1 MIFPH
6 NIEGIVKNSKK
17 SSTKDKTLFGLV
29 ILAMVNGYLFIMVA
43 PSLKEGYGIPITITV
58 LVILLLNLVI
68 GSTLFRVFILKE
80 KDQLKEFENSKDDSL
95 SRYYFIRERETP
107 KIVED
112 IEVFEHVDGNFFFV
126 LQIFLGPNDMEKSEG
141 THRFFSNLFNVLTSY
156 CIDFR
161 TYVCKEQFSESIECK
176 RFLNGLG
183 RSGNPEL
190 TKAMLEI
197 SDAVLDFTEKNG
209 QLYSIYLPIRV
220 TPFQLTGI
228 KAFKSELSALL
239 SNDIHSIR
247 NFKFLN
253 KKEFRDFIRDY
264 YNVEALDLS
273 NIRNPQVSAQL
284 MRTYGK
290 NICPVNE
297 YDYRF
302 NTGVKFND

>member
-1 MIFPH
+1 M
-6 NIEGIVKNSKK
+6 
-17 SSTKDKTLFGLV
+17 
-29 ILAMVNGYLFIMVA
+29 
-43 PSLKEGYGIPITITV
+43 
-58 LVILLLNLVI
+58 
-68 GSTLFRVFILKE
+68 
-80 KDQLKEFENSKDDSL
+80 
-95 SRYYFIRERETP
+95 
-107 KIVED
+107 
-112 IEVFEHVDGNFFFV
+112 FEHVDGNFFFV

-228 KAFKSELSALL
+228 KAFK
-239 SNDIHSIR
+239 
-247 NFKFLN
+247 FLN

-302 NTGVKFND
+302 NTGVKVND